1 MTDPDDNP
9 QTRSFEIEIEVPGT
23 PEEVWD
29 AIATGP
35 GITAWMHPTEVEERE
50 GGRFTF
56 DMGSGPRHGTV
67 TGWDPPRRFAE
78 RTQWEASA
86 DAPAATIAT
95 EWTVEARAGG
105 TCVVRMV
112 MSGFASGADWDD
124 EVDGVTEGMRLALDN
139 LRRHLTHFPGERGAW
154 ARAFG
159 PGTGSRAGTWEA
171 LTTGLGLGG
180 AAEGGRFE
188 TGPDAPRLA
197 GVVDRVLEL
206 TWHRA
211 RLLRLEEPA
220 PGIGHVIVHGEG
232 HWTTVQAC
240 FYGDDAAAVAARE
253 EPAWQAW
260 MKDRFPAPDPAS
272 RAR

>member
-1 MTDPDDNP
+1 MTTPDDQSRP
-9 QTRSFEIEIEVPGT
+9 PRSIELDVEVPGT
-23 PEEVWD
+23 PEEVWE

-35 GITAWMHPTEVEERE
+35 GISAWMHPTEVEERE

-154 ARAFG
+154 ARG
-159 PGTGSRAGTWEA
+159 LCPGDRLARRDV
-171 LTTGLGLGG
+171 GG
-180 AAEGGRFE
+180 AHDRARPGRRRRGRPLRDGPRRAAPRRGGRP
-188 TGPDAPRLA
+188 GARAHVAPRAAAAPRGAGARDRARHRPRRGPLDDGA
-197 GVVDRVLEL
+197 GV
-206 TWHRA
+206 
-211 RLLRLEEPA
+211 LLRRRR
-220 PGIGHVIVHGEG
+220 GGG
-232 HWTTVQAC
+232 
-240 FYGDDAAAVAARE
+240 R
-253 EPAWQAW
+253 
-260 MKDRFPAPDPAS
+260 
-272 RAR
+272 RA